1 MSHNGNI
8 VEQIHVYSLFL
19 EMFSGI
25 NNLGFLAS
33 NLNCSNAKDY
43 EKTLLIQN

>member
-25 NNLGFLAS
+25 NNLGFLS

-43 EKTLLIQN
+43 EKILLIQN